1 MCVVYRHAPSF
12 LSSMTMPTGEQ
23 ANPLQRLKEGP
34 WRLAWAVGLRLNRV
48 IQEDRTLDFLHDHN
62 SMRIQK
68 ALQPDWTVESAAA
81 ALFTYVYNLRD
92 NIVGLLDNSG
102 NPVVEC
108 KYDAWGSC

>member
-1 MCVVYRHAPSF
+1 MRRLQACTLLPFIYDHANRR
-12 LSSMTMPTGEQ
+12 TGQSAATVE
-23 ANPLQRLKEGP
+23 EGP
-34 WRLAWAVGLRLNRV
+34 WGLAWAAGLRLNRV

>member
-1 MCVVYRHAPSF
+1 MRRLQACTLLPFIYDHANRR
-12 LSSMTMPTGEQ
+12 TGQPAAMVE
-23 ANPLQRLKEGP
+23 EGP

-81 ALFTYVYNLRD
+81 ALSKPTFTICGTISLACLT
-92 NIVGLLDNSG
+92 IPAIPL
-102 NPVVEC
+102 
-108 KYDAWGSC
+108 